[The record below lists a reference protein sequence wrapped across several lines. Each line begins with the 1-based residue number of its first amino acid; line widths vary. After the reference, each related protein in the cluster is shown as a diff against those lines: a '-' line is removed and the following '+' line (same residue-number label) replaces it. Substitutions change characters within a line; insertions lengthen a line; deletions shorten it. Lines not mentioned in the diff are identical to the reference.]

1 MSTHAGR
8 KSIHHLIE
16 EQVRR
21 WEASRK
27 SAREE
32 PGGRSA
38 GGLAVTISR
47 LPGCSSREIAEQVA
61 GRLGFDLFDTEIITQ
76 VAESSHLSTTVLRSL
91 DERAN
96 SWVAEVI
103 AALTLQEHGDFFAHL
118 SRVLLTLAQH
128 GGTVILG
135 RGAGFLIPPDRCLR
149 VLLVAPLDA
158 RIRRYAE
165 KHRLSAE
172 EAERQV
178 VRIESDRRAYVR
190 KYFHV
195 ELLDPTRFDLV
206 LNPTHLSI
214 EGIVTTIMAAWED
227 KGAALAA
234 RSHGAT

>member
-8 KSIHHLIE
+8 QSIHHLIE

-21 WEASRK
+21 WEVSRTR
-27 SAREE
+27 AREE
-32 PGGRSA
+32 PGRRSA

-47 LPGCSSREIAEQVA
+47 LPGCSSREVAEQVA

-76 VAESSHLSTTVLRSL
+76 VAESAHLSAAVLRSL

-96 SWVAEVI
+96 SWVAEVF
-103 AALTLQEHGDFFAHL
+103 AALTLQEYGDFFAHL
-118 SRVLLTLAQH
+118 SKVLLTLAQH

-135 RGAGFLIPPDRCLR
+135 RGAGFLIPPDMCLR

-158 RIRRYAE
+158 RIKNFAE

-172 EAERQV
+172 EAKRRI

-190 KYFHV
+190 KYFHA

-206 LNPTHLSI
+206 VNPAHLSI
-214 EGIVTTIMAAWED
+214 GGIAATIVAAWED
-227 KGAALAA
+227 KRTALAP
-234 RSHGAT
+234 RPHGAT